1 MPARASSDDPRIGGQ
16 LHDSPLA
23 IGEGGV
29 VCYLGERSESMDAG
43 TMKDKII
50 ETVRSLPDDATVED
64 AMERLLFL
72 AKLERGLQESDGSDT
87 ITHDEIK
94 KRFLK

>member
-1 MPARASSDDPRIGGQ
+1 
-16 LHDSPLA
+16 
-23 IGEGGV
+23 
-29 VCYLGERSESMDAG
+29 MDAG

-50 ETVRSLPDDATVED
+50 ETVRSLPDDSTVED

-72 AKLERGLQESDGSDT
+72 AKLERGLRESDGSGT
-87 ITHDEIK
+87 IAHDEIK

>member
-1 MPARASSDDPRIGGQ
+1 
-16 LHDSPLA
+16 
-23 IGEGGV
+23 
-29 VCYLGERSESMDAG
+29 MDAG

-72 AKLERGLQESDGSDT
+72 AKLERGLRESDGSDT
-87 ITHDEIK
+87 IPHDEIK
-94 KRFLK
+94 QRFLK